1 MPTGQELLDVLGNM
15 RADTTGTYKLLMHIF
30 GPAIKTKK
38 VMDNAIFNDVPWTE
52 TVTIS
57 DEAMII
63 LLVLNFWNIWVP
75 DHLKI
80 GPTLS
85 PANLPALPDNAKRT
99 WPQDRAVWSTRG
111 RCASA
116 AKMQGWADES
126 IAYYKILSL
135 QVAANRNNAQRNQ
148 VFDMDL
154 RAMAIEAMSKT
165 NKEALARK
173 NGGRLAPA
181 AAPLPA
187 SAETNL
193 EDLYADME

>member
-1 MPTGQELLDVLGNM
+1 LDLPS
-15 RADTTGTYKLLMHIF
+15 KQ
-30 GPAIKTKK
+30 KK
-38 VMDNAIFNDVPWTE
+38 MDNAIFNDVPWTE

-135 QVAANRNNAQRNQ
+135 QVAANRNNPQRNQ

-173 NGGRLAPA
+173 NGGRLATA